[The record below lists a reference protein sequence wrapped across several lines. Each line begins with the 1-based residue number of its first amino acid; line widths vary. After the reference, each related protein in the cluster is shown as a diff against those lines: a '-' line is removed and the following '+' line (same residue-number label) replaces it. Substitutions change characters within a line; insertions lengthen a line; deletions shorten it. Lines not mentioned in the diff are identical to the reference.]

1 MLASARRSGN
11 AGAPPRDV
19 PGADA
24 GENHVATKETAL
36 PRDRVI
42 PLLGKSTK
50 GENTHRLEKARAARA
65 RASSVQGARG
75 AAAARA
81 GRRRGAHVP
90 RGRRLRRG
98 DGTRSRRLGDG
109 SGAWGVA

>member
-1 MLASARRSGN
+1 MEKRERWGPAAQRN
-11 AGAPPRDV
+11 V

-81 GRRRGAHVP
+81 GRRMLA
-90 RGRRLRRG
+90 
-98 DGTRSRRLGDG
+98 
-109 SGAWGVA
+109 